1 MADTET
7 RPRLSADFWKY
18 FAGQTISSL
27 GDSFTLFAL
36 PLIVFKLTGSAV
48 NLALSTAANFV
59 PYLLFGLLIGAYVD
73 RVDRKK
79 MMMLTALGRAAVI
92 ATIPLLDVFGGLN
105 VWWIY
110 AAGFASSTLGIAFDA
125 GEFAA
130 IPNLVRAD
138 NLVTA
143 NARVTASN
151 QGAQIVGPIL
161 AGALVA
167 IIPLTTL
174 FLFDSVTF
182 VASAVALSLVS
193 RSFNVDD
200 EEQRDP
206 STIWQDVREGLSY
219 VIRHPVLRN
228 ISIMMALINFVGA
241 TTFTQ
246 LVLFAKERL
255 DASDPQ
261 IGILFAAG
269 SAGVVL
275 WSFAAGPLRRRW
287 SFSTVALGALMAD
300 GAFTVAFAFNRSFPL
315 AVLLWGMAVGVGLM
329 FNINTGALRQQI
341 VPNRM
346 LGRVITIASVL
357 AWSAIPLGAI
367 VGGIAVEVTGN
378 VALVYGIV
386 GLTVLLIA
394 FAFRFTALG
403 HAEDFVPQEPKS
415 GDDAVPSRA

>member
-1 MADTET
+1 MTGVEA

-36 PLIVFKLTGSAV
+36 PLLVFKLTGSAV
-48 NLALSTAANFV
+48 NLALSTAANFI
-59 PYLLFGLLIGAYVD
+59 PYLLFGLVIGAYVD
-73 RVDRKK
+73 RVDRKRMMK
-79 MMMLTALGRAAVI
+79 MTALARAAVI
-92 ATIPLLDVFGGLN
+92 STIPLLEVFGVLN

-130 IPNLVRAD
+130 IPSLVKAD

-143 NARVTASN
+143 NARVMASN
-151 QGAQIVGPIL
+151 QGAQIAGPIL

-167 IIPLTTL
+167 IIPITAL
-174 FLFDSVTF
+174 FLFDATTF

-193 RSFNVDD
+193 RSFNVIG
-200 EEQRDP
+200 EEQPDP

-219 VIRHPVLRN
+219 VLRHPVLRN

-255 DASDPQ
+255 DATDPQ
-261 IGILFAAG
+261 IGVLFSAG

-275 WSFAAGPLRRRW
+275 WSLAAGPLRRRW

-300 GAFTVAFAFNRSFPL
+300 GALTVVFAFNRSFPM
-315 AVLLWGMAVGVGLM
+315 AVAVWGMVVGVGLM

-341 VPNRM
+341 VPNRL

-357 AWSAIPLGAI
+357 AWSAIPLGAV
-367 VGGIAVEVTGN
+367 VGGIAIEATGD
-378 VALVYGIV
+378 VALVYAAV
-386 GLTVLLIA
+386 GTVVFLIA

-403 HAEDFVPQEPKS
+403 HAEDFVPQEDKRPEETS
-415 GDDAVPSRA
+415 ALRA